1 MARNTFNVSIS
12 NSGLSAFRKEFKAL
26 VRDLRRVD
34 GNKYTFTV
42 EVREPSAGTTSQFRE
57 IPRSVIAEGLKRA
70 HRDTK
75 PQIYSD
81 RLAAGGPFRQRVDAM
96 ADYLASFG
104 RREVIRTRREG
115 QKHFAEMDGR
125 IFKTDTGN
133 LGRSVSKATRAN
145 LDASLNRLFGK
156 P

>member
-1 MARNTFNVSIS
+1 MVKNTFNVSIS
-12 NSGLSAFRKEFKAL
+12 DSGLSAFRKEFKAL

-42 EVREPSAGTTSQFRE
+42 EVREPSAGAMSQFRE

-104 RREVIRTRREG
+104 GREVIRTRREG
-115 QKHFAEMDGR
+115 QKRFAEMDGR
-125 IFKTDTGN
+125 IFKAGTGQ
-133 LGRSVSKATRAN
+133 LGSALSSASRSHIEQ
-145 LDASLNRLFGK
+145 SLNRLFGK
-156 P
+156 A